1 MSADKIWLGTVEP
14 NLRENVEGI
23 AVKED
28 KKFKFPG
35 LAGGWDIAGNLG

>member
-1 MSADKIWLGTVEP
+1 MQTRPGWKLVES

-23 AVKED
+23 VEKED

-35 LAGGWDIAGNLG
+35 LTERWDTDQNRG